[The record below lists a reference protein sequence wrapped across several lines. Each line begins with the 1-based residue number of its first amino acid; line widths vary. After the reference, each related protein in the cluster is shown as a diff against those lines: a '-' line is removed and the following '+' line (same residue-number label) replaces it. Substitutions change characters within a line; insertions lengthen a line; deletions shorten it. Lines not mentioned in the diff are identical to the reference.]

1 MDGCVHSA
9 VGEINARVR
18 RKGFHPDC
26 PKPPEKEHIVL
37 TNESLLKNAFPKDTE
52 VTFVCTNGYEKHN
65 GSESITCTGTE
76 WTEPDLMCK
85 KKDCGY
91 PQKLPNMILIV
102 NDGTLLGAS
111 VKVTCEEGY
120 RVIGS
125 SFKRCFANGWI
136 GRSRCDLIVCDVPS
150 EVISGQHTWTSA
162 EKPRHGDVIQYS
174 CDAGFTLNGTSHV
187 ICQGRGVYN
196 TTPPTCEAV
205 VCDLPSE
212 INDGR
217 HLWTSADRPRYEDE
231 IHYSCNTGFTL
242 HGSSHL
248 ICRSP
253 GVYNAAPPTCKEDES
268 TTPTLNITSTPHA
281 SIQGGIYTVAATE
294 DNLMN
299 TEASSRSSPS
309 LAAVT
314 VPATPGT
321 HGANTIMT
329 THKHAISTKSRTPVA
344 STPESLVRG
353 GIYTV
358 AATEDNLMN
367 TEASGRSSPSLVA
380 VTVPA
385 TPGTHGANTIMTTH
399 KHAISTKPRNPV
411 ASTPESLVR
420 GNLKELDNIKDPDSD
435 TKDAV
440 SLRRKIV
447 AASVLSTLLVVLLV
461 VLLIFYVYRYRWRRG
476 NAITSNEEYNVCYHG
491 GSEGQCGPAFP
502 SKEPYPAHPQTQ

>member
-1 MDGCVHSA
+1 MA
-9 VGEINARVR
+9 VLVDNLTPRLLALLWSTVLLSRGAA
-18 RKGFHPDC
+18 DC

-65 GSESITCTGTE
+65 GSERITCTGTE
-76 WTEPDLMCK
+76 WTQPDLMCK

-102 NDGTLLGAS
+102 NGGTLLGAS

-120 RVIGS
+120 RVLGS
-125 SFKRCFANGWI
+125 SFKRCFASGWI
-136 GRSRCDLIVCDVPS
+136 GRSRCDLIVCDVPI

-162 EKPRHGDVIQYS
+162 EKPRHGDIIQYS
-174 CDAGFTLNGTSHV
+174 CDPGFTLNGTSHV

-248 ICRSP
+248 ICQSP

-268 TTPTLNITSTPHA
+268 TTPTLNITSTPRP
-281 SIQGGIYTVAATE
+281 SIQ
-294 DNLMN
+294 
-299 TEASSRSSPS
+299 
-309 LAAVT
+309 
-314 VPATPGT
+314 
-321 HGANTIMT
+321 
-329 THKHAISTKSRTPVA
+329 
-344 STPESLVRG
+344 
-353 GIYTV
+353 
-358 AATEDNLMN
+358 
-367 TEASGRSSPSLVA
+367 
-380 VTVPA
+380 
-385 TPGTHGANTIMTTH
+385 
-399 KHAISTKPRNPV
+399 
-411 ASTPESLVR
+411 
-420 GNLKELDNIKDPDSD
+420 GNLKELDIIKEPDRD
-435 TKDAV
+435 TKDADV
-440 SLRRKIV
+440 RRNIV
-447 AASVLSTLLVVLLV
+447 VASVISTILVVLM

>member
-1 MDGCVHSA
+1 MA
-9 VGEINARVR
+9 VLVDNLTPRLLALLWSTVLLSRGAA
-18 RKGFHPDC
+18 DC

-91 PQKLPNMILIV
+91 PQKLPNMILMV

-120 RVIGS
+120 RVLGS
-125 SFKRCFANGWI
+125 SFKRCFASGWI
-136 GRSRCDLIVCDVPS
+136 GRSSCDLIVCDVPS
-150 EVISGQHTWTSA
+150 EVLSGQHTWTSA

-242 HGSSHL
+242 RGSSHL
-248 ICRSP
+248 ICQSP

-268 TTPTLNITSTPHA
+268 TTPTLNITSTPHP

-309 LAAVT
+309 L
-314 VPATPGT
+314 
-321 HGANTIMT
+321 
-329 THKHAISTKSRTPVA
+329 
-344 STPESLVRG
+344 
-353 GIYTV
+353 
-358 AATEDNLMN
+358 
-367 TEASGRSSPSLVA
+367 VA

-385 TPGTHGANTIMTTH
+385 TPGTHG
-399 KHAISTKPRNPV
+399 
-411 ASTPESLVR
+411 
-420 GNLKELDNIKDPDSD
+420 NLKELENIKDPDSD

-440 SLRRKIV
+440 SLRRNIV
-447 AASVLSTLLVVLLV
+447 VASVISTILVVLLI

-476 NAITSNEEYNVCYHG
+476 NSITSNEEYNVCYHG

>member
-1 MDGCVHSA
+1 MA
-9 VGEINARVR
+9 VLVDNLTPRLLALLWSTVLLSRGAA
-18 RKGFHPDC
+18 DC

-91 PQKLPNMILIV
+91 PQKLPNMILMV

-120 RVIGS
+120 RVLGS
-125 SFKRCFANGWI
+125 SFKRCFASGWI
-136 GRSRCDLIVCDVPS
+136 GRSSCDLIVCDVPS
-150 EVISGQHTWTSA
+150 EVLSGQHTWTSA

-242 HGSSHL
+242 RGSSHL
-248 ICRSP
+248 ICQSP
-253 GVYNAAPPTCKEDES
+253 GVYNAAPPTCKDES
-268 TTPTLNITSTPHA
+268 TTPTLNITSTPHP
-281 SIQGGIYTVAATE
+281 SIQ
-294 DNLMN
+294 
-299 TEASSRSSPS
+299 
-309 LAAVT
+309 
-314 VPATPGT
+314 
-321 HGANTIMT
+321 
-329 THKHAISTKSRTPVA
+329 
-344 STPESLVRG
+344 
-353 GIYTV
+353 
-358 AATEDNLMN
+358 
-367 TEASGRSSPSLVA
+367 
-380 VTVPA
+380 
-385 TPGTHGANTIMTTH
+385 
-399 KHAISTKPRNPV
+399 
-411 ASTPESLVR
+411 
-420 GNLKELDNIKDPDSD
+420 GNLKELENIKDPDSD

-440 SLRRKIV
+440 SLRRNIV
-447 AASVLSTLLVVLLV
+447 VASVISTILVVLLI

-476 NAITSNEEYNVCYHG
+476 NSITSNEEYNVCYHG

>member
-1 MDGCVHSA
+1 MA
-9 VGEINARVR
+9 VKVDNLTPRLLALLWSTVLLSRGAA
-18 RKGFHPDC
+18 DC

-65 GSESITCTGTE
+65 GSESIMCTGTE

-136 GRSRCDLIVCDVPS
+136 GRARCDLIVCDVPR

-162 EKPRHGDVIQYS
+162 EKPRHGDIIQYS
-174 CDAGFTLNGTSHV
+174 CEPGFTLNGTGHV

-217 HLWTSADRPRYEDE
+217 HLWTSADRPRYEDK

-242 HGSSHL
+242 HGSTHL
-248 ICRSP
+248 ICQSP
-253 GVYNAAPPTCKEDES
+253 GVYNGAPPTCKEDES
-268 TTPTLNITSTPHA
+268 TTPTLNITSTPRP

-309 LAAVT
+309 L
-314 VPATPGT
+314 
-321 HGANTIMT
+321 
-329 THKHAISTKSRTPVA
+329 
-344 STPESLVRG
+344 
-353 GIYTV
+353 
-358 AATEDNLMN
+358 
-367 TEASGRSSPSLVA
+367 VA

-385 TPGTHGANTIMTTH
+385 TPGTHG
-399 KHAISTKPRNPV
+399 
-411 ASTPESLVR
+411 
-420 GNLKELDNIKDPDSD
+420 NLKELDNIKEPDRE

-440 SLRRKIV
+440 SLRRNIV
-447 AASVLSTLLVVLLV
+447 VASVISTLLVVLM
-461 VLLIFYVYRYRWRRG
+461 VLLIFYAYQYRWRRG
-476 NAITSNEEYNVCYHG
+476 NAITSNEEYNVFYHG
-491 GSEGQCGPAFP
+491 ESEGQCGPASP
-502 SKEPYPAHPQTQ
+502 LPGAIPRHNDTADISEGLPLEEKLP

>member
-1 MDGCVHSA
+1 MA
-9 VGEINARVR
+9 VLVDNLTPRLLALLWSTVLLSRGAA
-18 RKGFHPDC
+18 DC

-321 HGANTIMT
+321 HG
-329 THKHAISTKSRTPVA
+329 
-344 STPESLVRG
+344 
-353 GIYTV
+353 
-358 AATEDNLMN
+358 
-367 TEASGRSSPSLVA
+367 
-380 VTVPA
+380 
-385 TPGTHGANTIMTTH
+385 
-399 KHAISTKPRNPV
+399 
-411 ASTPESLVR
+411 
-420 GNLKELDNIKDPDSD
+420 NLKELDNIKDPDSD

>member
-1 MDGCVHSA
+1 MA
-9 VGEINARVR
+9 VLVDNLTPRLLALLWSTVLLSRGAA
-18 RKGFHPDC
+18 DC

-65 GSESITCTGTE
+65 GSERITCTGTE
-76 WTEPDLMCK
+76 WTQPDLMCK

-102 NDGTLLGAS
+102 NGGTLLGAS

-120 RVIGS
+120 RVLGS
-125 SFKRCFANGWI
+125 SFKRCFASGWI
-136 GRSRCDLIVCDVPS
+136 GRSRCDLIVCDVPI

-162 EKPRHGDVIQYS
+162 EKPRHGDIIQYS
-174 CDAGFTLNGTSHV
+174 CDPGFTLNGTSHV

-248 ICRSP
+248 ICQSP
-253 GVYNAAPPTCKEDES
+253 GVYNAAPPTCKDES
-268 TTPTLNITSTPHA
+268 TTPTLNITSTPRP

-299 TEASSRSSPS
+299 TEASS
-309 LAAVT
+309 
-314 VPATPGT
+314 
-321 HGANTIMT
+321 
-329 THKHAISTKSRTPVA
+329 
-344 STPESLVRG
+344 
-353 GIYTV
+353 
-358 AATEDNLMN
+358 
-367 TEASGRSSPSLVA
+367 RSSPSLVA

-399 KHAISTKPRNPV
+399 KHAISTKSRTPA

-420 GNLKELDNIKDPDSD
+420 GNLKELDIIKEPDRD
-435 TKDAV
+435 TKDADV
-440 SLRRKIV
+440 RRNIV
-447 AASVLSTLLVVLLV
+447 VASVISTILVVLM